1 MKKMLNVAKD
11 GVCQTITAHYHK
23 EGASNIIGG
32 GSSKILA
39 TAVIEYEDDTDMC
52 NKRKKRWGLV

>member
-1 MKKMLNVAKD
+1 MLNVTKD

-23 EGASNIIGG
+23 DGVSNIIGG

-52 NKRKKRWGLV
+52 NKRKK